1 MMMMMM
7 MIMMMMHVC
16 KNVILLE
23 TSLVTD
29 HLYFVHAVLIE
40 QKFMAWVEQY
50 HSRGH

>member
-1 MMMMMM
+1 MMK
-7 MIMMMMHVC
+7 IVHVC

-29 HLYFVHAVLIE
+29 HLYFAHAVLSE
-40 QKFMAWVEQY
+40 QKFMVWVEQY